1 MAMKINF
8 FNKKIIFFVFRYKFR
23 KLALNN
29 LLTQKKM
36 NDHIFVNLSGPYLCW
51 FGILIYN
58 LNLFKNFKF
67 ISCDGWPFLANESN
81 SINIWFGGTFLKI
94 PERFQKYD
102 NNYVTAKTLFTNTDK
117 IIQFYPSQ
125 IKEMKSNKNP
135 KIIIALSCKTV
146 KDSFAL
152 DVWNKNKNQ
161 ILQNLALIEDEN
173 FWSNVGIDNFD
184 IKYKHSI
191 YIDIKS
197 LVRIDLLKKIKN
209 NFNDSCIFIGN
220 DLKKY
225 FPDALN
231 SKFEYSY
238 LKNLYNGNIC
248 LDFLAK
254 DGDQIL
260 YPRSIEII
268 ENGGTLFQVENVNSK
283 KLFEKYKYDLTF
295 NSSNEM
301 IEKLERL
308 IKHKELYIFN
318 DYFRKKFNSINYN
331 QKTFNK
337 IF

>member
-1 MAMKINF
+1 MKN
-8 FNKKIIFFVFRYKFR
+8 
-23 KLALNN
+23 
-29 LLTQKKM
+29 
-36 NDHIFVNLSGPYLCW
+36 
-51 FGILIYN
+51 
-58 LNLFKNFKF
+58 
-67 ISCDGWPFLANESN
+67 
-81 SINIWFGGTFLKI
+81 
-94 PERFQKYD
+94 
-102 NNYVTAKTLFTNTDK
+102 
-117 IIQFYPSQ
+117 
-125 IKEMKSNKNP
+125 NKNP

-209 NFNDSCIFIGN
+209 NFNDSCIFIGD

-308 IKHKELYIFN
+308 IKHKRLYIFN

>member
-8 FNKKIIFFVFRYKFR
+8 FNKKIIFFVFKYKFR

-51 FGILIYN
+51 FGIIIYN

-94 PERFQKYD
+94 PERFQKYN

-117 IIQFYPSQ
+117 IIQFYPFQ
-125 IKEMKSNKNP
+125 IKEMKNNKNP

-197 LVRIDLLKKIKN
+197 LVRIDLLKK
-209 NFNDSCIFIGN
+209 
-220 DLKKY
+220 LKIILTTHV
-225 FPDALN
+225 FSL
-231 SKFEYSY
+231 EMI
-238 LKNLYNGNIC
+238 LKNI
-248 LDFLAK
+248 FL
-254 DGDQIL
+254 
-260 YPRSIEII
+260 
-268 ENGGTLFQVENVNSK
+268 
-283 KLFEKYKYDLTF
+283 
-295 NSSNEM
+295 M
-301 IEKLERL
+301 
-308 IKHKELYIFN
+308 H
-318 DYFRKKFNSINYN
+318 
-331 QKTFNK
+331 
-337 IF
+337 